1 MADGLEAGEA
11 TGFEK
16 LIGRASTETERRQL
30 RRVKEVLGLRD
41 NDALWLVI
49 FALQYY
55 DSLYRQFPKAIATEA
70 AAVMARTRETA
81 DAQMR
86 AGAEQA
92 KADLARAVA
101 LAAQDVACDVARRQ
115 ATQWLVYGMAVG
127 ATLLLVGIAVG
138 RVLAP

>member
-1 MADGLEAGEA
+1 MVDGLEAGEA

-30 RRVKEVLGLRD
+30 RLVKEALGLRD

-81 DAQMR
+81 DAQLR
-86 AGAEQA
+86 AGVEQA

-101 LAAQDVACDVARRQ
+101 LAAQDVARDVARQQ

-127 ATLLLVGIAVG
+127 AALVASGIAIG
-138 RVLAP
+138 RGLAP

>member
-1 MADGLEAGEA
+1 MAKGPEAHDA

-16 LIGRASTETERRQL
+16 LIGRTATEAERRQL
-30 RRVKEVLGLRD
+30 LLVKEALGLRD
-41 NDALWLVI
+41 NDALWLII

-70 AAVMARTRETA
+70 TAIMARTRETA

-86 AGAEQA
+86 AGIEQA

-101 LAAQDVACDVARRQ
+101 LAAQDVARDVARRQ
-115 ATQWLVYGMAVG
+115 ATQWLVYGMAAG
-127 ATLLLVGIAVG
+127 AALILVGIAVG
-138 RVLAP
+138 RALTL

>member
-1 MADGLEAGEA
+1 MADSLEADEA

-16 LIGRASTETERRQL
+16 LIGRAATETERRQL
-30 RRVKEVLGLRD
+30 GRVKEVLGLRE

-70 AAVMARTRETA
+70 ASIMARTREA
-81 DAQMR
+81 AEMQMR

-101 LAAQDVACDVARRQ
+101 IAAQDVARDVARRQ
-115 ATQWLVYGMAVG
+115 MTQWLVYGMVVG
-127 ATLLLVGIAVG
+127 AALVVVGIGIG
-138 RVLAP
+138 RALAS